1 MAAWQVNVEV
11 DDPPAV
17 NVTPVIALQVS
28 PVDGFAVNDTAPVKP
43 FTEVTVMVDEPE
55 LVARLV
61 ASMLVGETA
70 PRATV
75 KVGAAPT
82 VTETSVVLESVVGE
96 VPVVPVIVNMKLDG
110 LGTAVQLTLNV
121 VPDTV
126 AVHDDVGDAL
136 VENATL
142 PVKPLIA
149 VNDSAEV

>member
-1 MAAWQVNVEV
+1 VHVKVEV
-11 DDPPAV
+11 ADPPAGTLTDV
-17 NVTPVIALQVS
+17 MGLQLRPVEGL
-28 PVDGFAVNDTAPVKP
+28 AVNDTAPVKP

-55 LVARLV
+55 LVA
-61 ASMLVGETA
+61 SMLVGETA

-75 KVGAAPT
+75 KVGVPPT